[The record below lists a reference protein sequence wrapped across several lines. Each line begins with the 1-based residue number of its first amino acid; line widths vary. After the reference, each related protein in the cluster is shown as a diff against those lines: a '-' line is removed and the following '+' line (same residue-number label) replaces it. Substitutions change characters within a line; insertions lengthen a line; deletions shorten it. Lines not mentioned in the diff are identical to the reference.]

1 MPALDPGSPVHF
13 IIPAQS
19 LLRYV
24 STYYFFRIETGD
36 EEQEDLLHPEGGSA
50 HFTLSGSSRGNIVTE
65 PPLPTPAAN
74 VTGPTGKASRIFCK
88 SMFLAGIGILP
99 LGWHRLIKTPADRW
113 ANRVGDLSHPEFSV
127 FKEIWDR
134 LQGMS
139 EPEEMAALF
148 DSILMRSV
156 QQPDPLETDIE
167 NIHEVL
173 ADPNISSVADLADA
187 TGIVQQ
193 RLERLCRRI
202 FGFPP
207 KRLLRRQRFLRTLGS
222 VMLDPDLKWTAALDD
237 QYFDQAHFNRDFQE
251 FMGMSPSQYLA
262 MPRPI
267 SIPSTLARASQ
278 VGHPLQALQGP
289 GLSEQPSASR
299 LAFGSESR

>member
-1 MPALDPGSPVHF
+1 MPSLDPPSPVQFIMPAQP
-13 IIPAQS
+13 

-24 STYYFFRIETGD
+24 STYYFFRIETAED
-36 EEQEDLLHPEGGSA
+36 EEQEDLLHPEWGSA
-50 HFTLSGSSRGNIVTE
+50 HFTLSGSSRGSIVTD
-65 PPLPTPAAN
+65 PPFPTPPAN

-88 SMFLAGIGILP
+88 SMALAGIGILP
-99 LGWHRLIKTPADRW
+99 LGWHRLVKAPADRW
-113 ANRVGDLSHPEFSV
+113 ANRVGDLDNPEFGL
-127 FKEIWDR
+127 FREIWTR

-139 EPEEMAALF
+139 DPEEMAALF
-148 DSILMRSV
+148 DGMLMGAINR
-156 QQPDPLETDIE
+156 PDALEKDIE
-167 NIHEVL
+167 DIHEAL
-173 ADPNISSVADLADA
+173 ADPDISSVSDLAGA
-187 TGIVQQ
+187 TGISQQ
-193 RLERLCRRI
+193 RLERLCRRV

-251 FMGMSPSQYLA
+251 FMGMSPGRYLA

-267 SIPSTLARASQ
+267 SIPSTLARARQ

-289 GLSEQPSASR
+289 GLSD
-299 LAFGSESR
+299 

>member
-1 MPALDPGSPVHF
+1 MSSLESYAPVHF
-13 IIPAQS
+13 IMPAQP

-24 STYYFFRIETGD
+24 STYYFFRIETGED
-36 EEQEDLLHPEGGSA
+36 EEQEDLLHPEWGSA

-88 SMFLAGIGILP
+88 SMMLAGIGILP
-99 LGWHRLIKTPADRW
+99 LGWHRLVKAPADRW
-113 ANRVGDLSHPEFSV
+113 ANRVGDLEHPEFAH
-127 FKEIWDR
+127 FREIWDR

-139 EPEEMAALF
+139 DPQEIAALF
-148 DSILMRSV
+148 DGMLLRLIER
-156 QQPDPLETDIE
+156 PDPLENDIE
-167 NIHEVL
+167 DIHQAL
-173 ADPNISSVADLADA
+173 ADPKIGSVADLAGE
-187 TGIVQQ
+187 TGISQQ

-222 VMLDPDLKWTAALDD
+222 VMLDPDLKWSAALDD
-237 QYFDQAHFNRDFQE
+237 QYFDHAHFNRDFRE
-251 FMGMSPSQYLA
+251 FMGMSPRQYLA

-267 SIPSTLARASQ
+267 SIPATLARAAQ

-289 GLSEQPSASR
+289 GLS
-299 LAFGSESR
+299 G

>member
-1 MPALDPGSPVHF
+1 MSSLGHNAPVHF
-13 IIPAQS
+13 IMPAQP

-24 STYYFFRIETGD
+24 STYYFFRIETENE
-36 EEQEDLLHPEGGSA
+36 EEQEDLLHPEWGSA

-65 PPLPTPAAN
+65 PSIPTPAAN

-88 SMFLAGIGILP
+88 SMHLAGIGILP
-99 LGWHRLIKTPADRW
+99 LGWHRLVRTPADRW
-113 ANRVGDLSHPEFSV
+113 ANRVGDIEQPEFGI
-127 FKEIWDR
+127 FRDIWEK
-134 LQGMS
+134 LQGVT
-139 EPEEMAALF
+139 EPEAMAALF
-148 DSILMRSV
+148 DGILLAAV
-156 QQPDPLETDIE
+156 QKPDALEKDIE
-167 NIHEVL
+167 DIHEAL
-173 ADPNISSVADLADA
+173 ADPAVSSVADLADK
-187 TGIVQQ
+187 TGISQQ
-193 RLERLCRRI
+193 RLERLSRRI

-251 FMGMSPSQYLA
+251 FMGMSPRQYLA

-267 SIPSTLARASQ
+267 SIAATLARAAQ

-289 GLSEQPSASR
+289 GLSE
-299 LAFGSESR
+299 

>member
-1 MPALDPGSPVHF
+1 MSPLAPNSPVHF
-13 IIPAQS
+13 IMPAQP

-24 STYYFFRIETGD
+24 STYYFFQIETDQD
-36 EEQEDLLHPEGGSA
+36 EEQEDLLHPEWGSA

-65 PPLPTPAAN
+65 PPLHTPPAN

-99 LGWHRLIKTPADRW
+99 LGWHRLIQSPADRW
-113 ANRVGDLSHPEFSV
+113 ANRAGDLDHPEFSL
-127 FKEIWDR
+127 FREIWVK
-134 LQGMS
+134 LQGVS
-139 EPEEMAALF
+139 DPEEMAALF
-148 DSILMRSV
+148 DGMLIQAVSRH
-156 QQPDPLETDIE
+156 DPRETEIEDI
-167 NIHEVL
+167 HQAL
-173 ADPNISSVADLADA
+173 ADPNISSVADLANA

-193 RLERLCRRI
+193 RLERLCRRV

-222 VMLDPDLKWTAALDD
+222 VMLDPDLKWSAALDD

-289 GLSEQPSASR
+289 GLSD
-299 LAFGSESR
+299 

>member
-1 MPALDPGSPVHF
+1 MSSLEQSAPVHF
-13 IIPAQS
+13 IMPAQP

-24 STYYFFRIETGD
+24 STYYFFRIDTVGD
-36 EEQEDLLHPEGGSA
+36 EEQEDLLHPEWGSA

-65 PPLPTPAAN
+65 PSIPTPAAN

-88 SMFLAGIGILP
+88 SMVLAGIGILP
-99 LGWHRLIKTPADRW
+99 LGWHRLVNAPADRW
-113 ANRVGDLSHPEFSV
+113 ANRVGDLDHPEFV
-127 FKEIWDR
+127 HFRKIWEA
-134 LQGMS
+134 LQGLT
-139 EPEEMAALF
+139 EPEEIAALF
-148 DSILMRSV
+148 DGMLFRLV
-156 QQPDPLETDIE
+156 DRADPLEKDIE
-167 NIHEVL
+167 DIHEAL
-173 ADPNISSVADLADA
+173 ADPSISSVADLASA
-187 TGIVQQ
+187 TGIGQQ
-193 RLERLCRRI
+193 RLERLCRRV

-251 FMGMSPSQYLA
+251 FMGMSPRQYLA

-267 SIPSTLARASQ
+267 SIAATLARAAQ

-289 GLSEQPSASR
+289 GLS
-299 LAFGSESR
+299 G

>member
-1 MPALDPGSPVHF
+1 MPTLDESQPVHF
-13 IIPAQS
+13 IMPAQS

-24 STYYFFRIETGD
+24 STYYFFRIETDGD
-36 EEQEDLLHPEGGSA
+36 AEQEDLLHPEWGSA
-50 HFTLSGSSRGNIVTE
+50 HFTLSGSSRGNIVTQ
-65 PPLPTPAAN
+65 PALPTPAAN

-88 SMFLAGIGILP
+88 SMMLAGIGILP
-99 LGWHRLIKTPADRW
+99 LGWYRLIGVPADRW
-113 ANRVGDLSHPEFSV
+113 ANRVGDLDHPEFKL
-127 FKEIWDR
+127 FKNIWDE
-134 LQGMS
+134 LQS
-139 EPEEMAALF
+139 LSDPDEMAALF
-148 DSILMRSV
+148 DSVLIAAIDRH
-156 QQPDPLETDIE
+156 DPLEKDIE
-167 NIHEVL
+167 DIHEAL
-173 ADPNISSVADLADA
+173 ADPNISSVTDLANA

-222 VMLDPDLKWTAALDD
+222 VMLDPELKWTAALDD

-267 SIPSTLARASQ
+267 SIPSTRARAAQ

-289 GLSEQPSASR
+289 GLS
-299 LAFGSESR
+299 G

>member
-1 MPALDPGSPVHF
+1 MSPLDSKNPVHF
-13 IIPAQS
+13 IMPAQP

-24 STYYFFRIETGD
+24 STYYFFRIETGED
-36 EEQEDLLHPEGGSA
+36 EEQEDLLHPEWGSA

-65 PPLPTPAAN
+65 PSMPTPAAN

-88 SMFLAGIGILP
+88 SMVLAGIGILP
-99 LGWHRLIKTPADRW
+99 LGWHRLIKAPADRW
-113 ANRVGDLSHPEFSV
+113 ANRVGDLEHPEFSL
-127 FKEIWDR
+127 FKQIWDEV
-134 LQGMS
+134 QGLS
-139 EPEEMAALF
+139 DPEQMAALF
-148 DSILMRSV
+148 DGLLLRAIDRH
-156 QQPDPLETDIE
+156 DPLEKDIE
-167 NIHEVL
+167 DIHEAL
-173 ADPNISSVADLADA
+173 ADPDISSVVDLAHS
-187 TGIVQQ
+187 TQISQQ
-193 RLERLCRRI
+193 RLERMCRKV

-207 KRLLRRQRFLRTLGS
+207 KRLLRRQRFLRTLGN
-222 VMLDPDLKWTAALDD
+222 VMLDPDLKWSAALDD

-289 GLSEQPSASR
+289 GLSE
-299 LAFGSESR
+299 